1 MNKIYFISCFF
12 VPMGR
17 SESNRA
23 FMAKYLCEE
32 GWELEVVAGENYK
45 SLLLSFQEDP
55 SLLNVIPKNLKI
67 HRFNGRPG
75 WISYDLKKL
84 LNISNNVRWHW
95 VKEAEKSLQL
105 SEKGIIFAVVPQ
117 LDDAVLGYRLATKYD
132 CPLVL
137 YYVDEDV
144 EVGRETYDRADLI
157 VCVTQHIKE
166 ALLKRY
172 GPKNILVAENGY
184 LQEMK
189 IPGEVPSRDAL
200 RLVYAGSMTFRTG
213 PEIFAQAYN
222 LLAKKEPELAQK
234 LHLDFYGPSNYYSFL
249 FLKNY
254 INQNVQFKG
263 FLPIQ
268 ELMKTLPNYD
278 VALASTRGDISFT
291 SKIYQYLNAGLPIL
305 TSSDDNCLKKFI
317 EEKQIGFAASRDIPQ
332 LANKLKEIVEHRD
345 QILSW
350 RRNVIA
356 IKSQYSFKNRIKEI
370 SQALRQKF
378 EGSKGFLSSQTLG
391 GTTQKP

>member
-32 GWELEVVAGENYK
+32 GWEVEVIAGENYK
-45 SLLLSFQEDP
+45 SLILSFQEDP
-55 SLLNVIPKNLKI
+55 SLWDVIPENLKI
-67 HRFNGRPG
+67 HRFDGRPG
-75 WISYDLKKL
+75 WISYDFKKL
-84 LNISNNVRWHW
+84 LNIPNNVRWHW
-95 VKEAEKSLQL
+95 VKEAEESLHL

-117 LDDAVLGYRLATKYD
+117 LDDAVLAYRLASKFD

-144 EVGRETYDRADLI
+144 EVGREIYNRADLI
-157 VCVTQHIKE
+157 VCVTEHIKK

-172 GPKNILVAENGY
+172 GQKNILVAENGY
-184 LQEMK
+184 LQEM
-189 IPGEVPSRDAL
+189 EVPREVPQRETL

-222 LLAKKEPELAQK
+222 FMAQKEPGLAQK
-234 LHLDFYGPSNYYSFL
+234 LQMDFYVPSSYYSFL
-249 FLKNY
+249 FFRKY
-254 INQNVQFKG
+254 INRNVQLKG
-263 FLPIQ
+263 FIPIQ

-278 VALASTRGDISFT
+278 VALASTKGEISFT

-305 TSSDDNCLKKFI
+305 TSSDDNCLKEFI
-317 EEKQIGFAASRDIPQ
+317 EKNQIGLATSRNIAQ
-332 LANKLKEIVEHRD
+332 LAGKLKEIIEHQDRL
-345 QILSW
+345 LSW

-378 EGSKGFLSSQTLG
+378 DVSKGFPS
-391 GTTQKP
+391 KA